1 MLQNTQENNTF
12 VVTADL
18 VRPIL
23 SRRFSKWLTG
33 HEHTT
38 IQDVL
43 EPLVS
48 YSLVKGTTDITEAEV
63 ERIVWAVTNI
73 RSRSAW
79 LDEVVR
85 GESAM
90 IPQWR
95 WNPVSEQCEN
105 LEPSFFSVTPTLVE
119 RHRAIANAQG
129 FVLEVI
135 EGGARLPKGGDDDH
149 AA

>member
-1 MLQNTQENNTF
+1 MKPTQENNTF
-12 VVTADL
+12 AVTADI

-33 HEHTT
+33 HEHTSPA
-38 IQDVL
+38 DVL
-43 EPLVS
+43 ESLVS
-48 YSLVKGTTDITEAEV
+48 YAYVKGTTDITEAEV

-73 RSRSAW
+73 RSRAAW
-79 LDEVVR
+79 LDEVVK

-95 WNPVSEQCEN
+95 WNPISEECEN
-105 LEPSFFSVTPTLVE
+105 LEPSFFSVIPSLVE
-119 RHRAIANAQG
+119 RHRYIINAQG
-129 FVLEVI
+129 FVLEVVK
-135 EGGARLPKGGDDDH
+135 GGARRPKGGDDDH